1 MTDKTFDPKLWTD
14 RSPEETRALYTDWAA
29 TYDADVTQAGYV
41 TPTRLAEALAEHV
54 PDRAAPVL
62 DFGCGTGLSGQA
74 LKSAGFTTLDGTD
87 ITPGMLEKAKTLGL
101 YRKLWPSDP
110 GEAPPPGYAT
120 IAAIGVVSL
129 GAAPAGTL
137 ATLLDALAPGGHL
150 GFSYNDATLADA
162 AYMDALA
169 AAQARADLL
178 HDAYGPHLPGKD
190 MGSRVYVLRKR

>member
-1 MTDKTFDPKLWTD
+1 MTDKTFDPRLWTD

-29 TYDADVTQAGYV
+29 TYDADVRTRATSRPPAWPRRWRRMSRPRRAGARF
-41 TPTRLAEALAEHV
+41 RLRN
-54 PDRAAPVL
+54 RA
-62 DFGCGTGLSGQA
+62 FGQA

-178 HDAYGPHLPGKD
+178 IHDAYGPHLPAKD